1 MDMRELYELCGTAPE
16 VVFSP
21 YCWRVR
27 LALAHKG
34 LDFVSRPVRFT
45 DKEALAFSGQKL
57 VPVLRDGETTLHDS
71 LAIFRY
77 LDERYPGH
85 SLLGGAS
92 GESRLRLIDQLI
104 AQDLRPALFRLL
116 VLRILAC
123 IDPADRDY
131 FRQSREKSLG
141 MSLEAFADREA
152 GQAQL
157 ARALQPLN
165 AQLAGHRW
173 LDGAAPGGAD
183 YLIGG
188 FFFWAWSLG
197 EQPWPEDSPVGAWF
211 RRLLAFCEER
221 LGPVQRAAAI

>member
-1 MDMRELYELCGTAPE
+1 MRELYELCGSSPE
-16 VVFSP
+16 LVFSP

-27 LALAHKG
+27 LALAHKE

-57 VPVLRDGETTLHDS
+57 VPVLRDDATTVHDS

-77 LDERYPGH
+77 LDERYPEP
-85 SLLGGAS
+85 SLLGGAL
-92 GESRLRLIDQLI
+92 GESRLRLLDQFI
-104 AQDLRPALFRLL
+104 AQDLRPALVRLL
-116 VLRILAC
+116 VPRVLAC
-123 IDPADRDY
+123 IDPVDRDY

-141 MSLEAFADREA
+141 MSLEAFADRDA

-157 ARALQPLN
+157 ARALQPLD
-165 AQLAGHRW
+165 AMLKGQPW
-173 LDGAAPGGAD
+173 LDGAAPAGAD

-188 FFFWAWSLG
+188 FLFWAWTLG
-197 EQPWPEDSPVGAWF
+197 EQPWPEDSPTGDWF

-221 LGPVQRAAAI
+221 QGPVQRATHR

>member
-1 MDMRELYELCGTAPE
+1 MRELYELCGASPE

-34 LDFVSRPVRFT
+34 LDFISRPVRFT
-45 DKEALAFSGQKL
+45 DKQALAFSGQKL
-57 VPVLRDGETTLHDS
+57 VPVLRDGETTVHDS
-71 LAIFRY
+71 LAIFHY
-77 LDERYPGH
+77 LDERYPEP
-85 SLLGGAS
+85 SLFGGAL
-92 GESRLRLIDQLI
+92 GESRLRLVDQLI
-104 AQDLRPALFRLL
+104 FQDLRPGLFRLL
-116 VLRILAC
+116 VPRILAVL
-123 IDPADRDY
+123 DPADRDY
-131 FRQSREKSLG
+131 FRQGREKSLG
-141 MSLEAFADREA
+141 MSLEAFADRDA

-165 AQLAGHRW
+165 AQLAGQPW
-173 LDGAAPGGAD
+173 LDGAAPAAAD

-188 FFFWAWSLG
+188 FFFWAWCLG

-221 LGPVQRAAAI
+221 QGPVRRATV

>member
-1 MDMRELYELCGTAPE
+1 MRELYELCGASPE
-16 VVFSP
+16 LVFSP

-34 LDFVSRPVRFT
+34 LDFVSRPVGFT

-57 VPVLRDGETTLHDS
+57 VPVLRDGDTVVHDS

-77 LDERYPGH
+77 LDERYPQPA
-85 SLLGGAS
+85 LLGGEA
-92 GESRLRLIDQLI
+92 GESRLRLLDQFV
-104 AQDLRPALFRLL
+104 AQDLRPGLFRLL
-116 VLRILAC
+116 VPRILESIA
-123 IDPADRDY
+123 PADREY

-141 MSLEAFADREA
+141 MTLEAFADGEA
-152 GQAQL
+152 GQVHL

-165 AQLAGHRW
+165 ALLQGQPW

-188 FFFWAWSLG
+188 FFFWAWTLG
-197 EQPWPEDSPVGAWF
+197 EQPWPEESPVGAWF

-221 LGPVQRAAAI
+221 QGPVRRAAHR

>member
-1 MDMRELYELCGTAPE
+1 MRELYELCGSSPE
-16 VVFSP
+16 LVFSP

-34 LDFVSRPVRFT
+34 LDFVGRPVRFT

-57 VPVLRDGETTLHDS
+57 VPVLRDGDTTVHDS

-77 LDERYPGH
+77 LDERYPEPG
-85 SLLGGAS
+85 LLGGAP
-92 GESRLRLIDQLI
+92 GESRLRLLDQFV

-116 VLRILAC
+116 ALRILEC

-131 FRQSREKSLG
+131 FRQSREKNLG
-141 MSLEAFADREA
+141 MSLEAFADRNA

-157 ARALQPLN
+157 ARALQPLDVLLKG
-165 AQLAGHRW
+165 QPW
-173 LDGAAPGGAD
+173 LDGAAPAGAD

-188 FFFWAWSLG
+188 FFFWAWTLG

-221 LGPVQRAAAI
+221 QGPVQRAAAV

>member
-1 MDMRELYELCGTAPE
+1 MRELYELCGASPE

-34 LDFVSRPVRFT
+34 LDFTSRPVRPT

-57 VPVLRDGETTLHDS
+57 VPVLRDGETVVHDS

-77 LDERYPGH
+77 LDEQYPER
-85 SLLGGAS
+85 SLLGGAV
-92 GESRLRLIDQLI
+92 GESRLRLVDQLI
-104 AQDLRPALFRLL
+104 AQDLRPGLFRLL
-116 VLRILAC
+116 VLRILTLL
-123 IDPADRDY
+123 DPADREP
-131 FRQSREKSLG
+131 FRQSREKNLG
-141 MSLEAFADREA
+141 MTLEAFADREA

-157 ARALQPLN
+157 ARALQPLD
-165 AQLAGHRW
+165 AQLAGQPW
-173 LDGAAPGGAD
+173 LDGAEPGGAD

-188 FFFWAWSLG
+188 FFFWAWTLG
-197 EQPWPEDSPVGAWF
+197 EQPWPEASPVGAWF

-221 LGPVQRAAAI
+221 QGPVRRAAAV

>member
-1 MDMRELYELCGTAPE
+1 MRELYELCGSSPE
-16 VVFSP
+16 LVFSP

-57 VPVLRDGETTLHDS
+57 VPVLRDGDTTVHDS

-77 LDERYPGH
+77 LDERYPEPG
-85 SLLGGAS
+85 LLGGTP
-92 GESRLRLIDQLI
+92 GESRLRLLDQYI

-116 VLRILAC
+116 ALRILAC

-131 FRQSREKSLG
+131 FRQSREKNLG

-152 GQAQL
+152 GQVQL
-157 ARALQPLN
+157 ARALQPLD
-165 AQLAGHRW
+165 ALLKGQPW
-173 LDGAAPGGAD
+173 LDGAAPAGAD
-183 YLIGG
+183 DLIGG

-221 LGPVQRAAAI
+221 QGPVQRAAAV